1 MADRPTIFPALIPDN
16 DTYDVPDLMSEL
28 DASTLQGIA
37 AAHTTDK
44 INGQSSAWEISDF
57 LTGQHTTDEIDGMVD
72 IVLDSE
78 PPRSEVDL
86 SPAFNDDGTLSQY
99 Q

>member
-1 MADRPTIFPALIPDN
+1 MSDTPTIFPSIIPTA
-16 DTYDVPDLMSEL
+16 DTYNVTDLMGEL

-37 AAHTTDK
+37 AAHETEK

-86 SPAFNDDGTLSQY
+86 SPAFNSDGTLSQY

>member
-1 MADRPTIFPALIPDN
+1 MADRPTIFPSITPDN
-16 DTYDVPDLMSEL
+16 DTYDVPELMDDLE
-28 DASTLQGIA
+28 ASTLQGIA
-37 AAHTTDK
+37 AAHDTSK

-57 LTGQHTTDEIDGMVD
+57 LTGQHTSDEIDGMVD

>member
-1 MADRPTIFPALIPDN
+1 MG
-16 DTYDVPDLMSEL
+16 EL

-37 AAHTTDK
+37 AAHETEK

-86 SPAFNDDGTLSQY
+86 SPAFNSDGTLSQY

>member
-1 MADRPTIFPALIPDN
+1 MADTIFPALIPDN
-16 DTYDVPDLMSEL
+16 ETYTVQNLMSEL
-28 DASTLQGIA
+28 EASTLQGIA
-37 AAHTTDK
+37 AAHDTGK
-44 INGQSSAWEISDF
+44 INGQSSAWEIADF
-57 LTGQHTTDEIDGMVD
+57 LTGNHRTDEIDGMVD

-86 SPAFNDDGTLSQY
+86 SPAINQDGSLSQY

>member
-1 MADRPTIFPALIPDN
+1 MADTPTIFPSIIPTAN
-16 DTYDVPDLMSEL
+16 TYSVTDLMGEL

-37 AAHTTDK
+37 AAHETEK

-86 SPAFNDDGTLSQY
+86 SPAFNSDGTLSQY